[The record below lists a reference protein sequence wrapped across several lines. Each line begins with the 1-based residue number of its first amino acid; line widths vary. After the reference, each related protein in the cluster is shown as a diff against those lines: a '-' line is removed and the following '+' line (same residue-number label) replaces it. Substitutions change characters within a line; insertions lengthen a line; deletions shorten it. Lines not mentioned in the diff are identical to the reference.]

1 MIFNNKGGII
11 LTDMMNKLVEMDKVA
26 EIVKNGDVVM
36 IGGFMN
42 CGGPNKLIKN
52 LLEKKELK
60 DLTIICNDNGFTDHP
75 GVGQLVVKKCCK
87 KIIASHI
94 GLNKETGRQML
105 AGETEVELVPQGTL
119 AERIRAAGFGLG
131 GVITPTGVGIAE
143 VEEGKETIEI
153 DGKKFL
159 IEKPLKADI
168 ALVNA
173 YKVDKYGNMEMK
185 GSTRNFNE
193 LMPFA
198 AETVIVEA
206 DNVVEVGEMNA
217 DHVAVPGALVDMIV
231 DGSKLD

>member
-1 MIFNNKGGII
+1 M
-11 LTDMMNKLVEMDKVA
+11 TEMMNKLVEMDKVA
-26 EIVKNGDVVM
+26 ELVKDGNVIM

-52 LLEKKELK
+52 LLERKDLK
-60 DLTIICNDNGFTDHP
+60 DLTIIANDNGFTEQP
-75 GVGQLVVKKCCK
+75 GIGQLVVKKCCK

-105 AGETEVELVPQGTL
+105 EGETEVELVPQGTL
-119 AERIRAAGFGLG
+119 AERIRAGGFGLG

-143 VEEGKETIEI
+143 IEEGKEIIEV

-159 IEKPLKADI
+159 LEKPLKADI

-173 YKVDKYGNMEMK
+173 YKVDKYGNMEMR

-193 LMPFA
+193 LMAFA

-206 DNVVEVGEMNA
+206 DNVVEVGEISP